1 MRETQEPTMT
11 DSAAS
16 AAQDRMVTGLFTT
29 RESAER
35 GYRSATR
42 LGYENS
48 DINLLMSEETRR
60 RYFSP
65 GHDSNT
71 GLSRN
76 ANKDAADDGRS
87 ADELGGPAGGTIG
100 TIAPALAGIGTLL
113 LVPVLGVVAAGPIA
127 VALTAAG
134 AVGLAG
140 ALIGA
145 LTKWGI
151 PQGRIEEYEQ
161 GIRAGGI
168 LMGVRPRSDQDASNL
183 VREWQG
189 SGGELVHS

>member
-1 MRETQEPTMT
+1 MT
-11 DSAAS
+11 DSALSTGPA
-16 AAQDRMVTGLFTT
+16 RMVTGLFTT
-29 RESAER
+29 KEGAE
-35 GYRSATR
+35 GAYRTAAR

-48 DINLLMSEETRR
+48 DIDVLMSEETRK

-65 GHDSNT
+65 GHDT
-71 GLSRN
+71 KTDLSGN
-76 ANKDAADDGRS
+76 ASKNAAEDGKS

-100 TIAPALAGIGTLL
+100 TIAPALAGVGTLL

-151 PQGRIEEYEQ
+151 PQRRIEEYEQ
-161 GIRAGGI
+161 GIRGGGI
-168 LMGVRPRSDQDASNL
+168 LIGVKARSDKDASEL
-183 VREWQG
+183 VREWQA
-189 SGGELVHS
+189 SGGKLVHS

>member
-1 MRETQEPTMT
+1 MT
-11 DSAAS
+11 ASTLSPRAA
-16 AAQDRMVTGLFTT
+16 RMVTGLFTSK
-29 RESAER
+29 ENAER
-35 GYRSATR
+35 GYRAATR

-48 DINLLMSEETRR
+48 DIDVLMSEETRN

-65 GHDSNT
+65 AHDT
-71 GLSRN
+71 KTDLSCDST
-76 ANKDAADDGRS
+76 KDTAEDGQS

-100 TIAPALAGIGTLL
+100 TIAPAVAGVGTLL
-113 LVPVLGVVAAGPIA
+113 LVPVLGVLAAGPVVA
-127 VALTAAG
+127 ALTAAG

-151 PQGRIEEYEQ
+151 PERRVEEYEQ
-161 GIRAGGI
+161 GIRAGGV
-168 LMGVRPRSDQDASNL
+168 LMGVRPRSDEDASNL

>member
-1 MRETQEPTMT
+1 MT
-11 DSAAS
+11 DSALSTGPA
-16 AAQDRMVTGLFTT
+16 RMVTGLFTDK
-29 RESAER
+29 ESAER

-42 LGYENS
+42 LGYESS
-48 DINLLMSEETRR
+48 DIDVLMSEETRN

-65 GHDSNT
+65 GHDSKT
-71 GLSRN
+71 DLGGN
-76 ANKDAADDGRS
+76 ASKNAAEDGKTADD
-87 ADELGGPAGGTIG
+87 LGGPAGGTIG
-100 TIAPALAGIGTLL
+100 TIVPALAGVGTLL

-151 PQGRIEEYEQ
+151 PQRRIEEYAQ

-168 LMGVRPRSDQDASNL
+168 LMGVKPRSDNDASEL
-183 VREWQG
+183 VREWQA
-189 SGGELVHS
+189 SGGKLVHS

>member
-1 MRETQEPTMT
+1 MT
-11 DSAAS
+11 DSALSPGPA
-16 AAQDRMVTGLFTT
+16 RMVTGLFTNK
-29 RESAER
+29 ESAER
-35 GYRSATR
+35 GYRSATQ

-48 DINLLMSEETRR
+48 DIDVLMSEETRN
-60 RYFSP
+60 RYFQP
-65 GHDSNT
+65 GHDTTTDLSSNAT
-71 GLSRN
+71 EDE
-76 ANKDAADDGRS
+76 KAADN
-87 ADELGGPAGGTIG
+87 LGGPAGGTIG
-100 TIAPALAGIGTLL
+100 TIAPALAGVGTLL
-113 LVPVLGVVAAGPIA
+113 LVPVLGVFAAGPIA

-151 PQGRIEEYEQ
+151 PERRIEEYEQ

-168 LMGVRPRSDQDASNL
+168 LMGVKPRSDEDASNL
-183 VREWQG
+183 VREWQA

>member
-1 MRETQEPTMT
+1 
-11 DSAAS
+11 
-16 AAQDRMVTGLFTT
+16 MVTGLFTNK
-29 RESAER
+29 ESAER

-48 DINLLMSEETRR
+48 DIDVLMSEETRNL
-60 RYFSP
+60 YFSP
-65 GHDSNT
+65 GHDTKTDLSSNAT
-71 GLSRN
+71 
-76 ANKDAADDGRS
+76 KDAA
-87 ADELGGPAGGTIG
+87 ADEKPADALGGPAGGTIG
-100 TIAPALAGIGTLL
+100 MIAPALAGAGTLL
-113 LVPVLGVVAAGPIA
+113 LVPVLGVFAAGPIA

-151 PQGRIEEYEQ
+151 PERRIEEYEQ
-161 GIRAGGI
+161 GIREGGI
-168 LMGVRPRSDQDASNL
+168 LMGVKPRSDEDASNL
-183 VREWQG
+183 VREWQA

>member
-1 MRETQEPTMT
+1 MT
-11 DSAAS
+11 HSALSLGS
-16 AAQDRMVTGLFTT
+16 ARMVTGIFKNKK
-29 RESAER
+29 SAER

-48 DINLLMSEETRR
+48 DIDVLMSEEARN

-65 GHDSNT
+65 GHDTKTDLSSNAT
-71 GLSRN
+71 
-76 ANKDAADDGRS
+76 KDAAKDGKS
-87 ADELGGPAGGTIG
+87 ADGMGGPAGGTIG
-100 TIAPALAGIGTLL
+100 TIAPALAGGGTLL
-113 LVPVLGVVAAGPIA
+113 LVPVLGVLAAGPMV

-151 PQGRIEEYEQ
+151 PEQRIEEYEQ
-161 GIRAGGI
+161 GIRAGGV
-168 LMGVRPRSDQDASNL
+168 LMGVRPRSDKDASNL
-183 VREWQG
+183 VREWQA

>member
-1 MRETQEPTMT
+1 MT
-11 DSAAS
+11 DSALS
-16 AAQDRMVTGLFTT
+16 TGPERMVTGLFPN
-29 RESAER
+29 RDSAER

-42 LGYENS
+42 LGYANS
-48 DINLLMSEETRR
+48 DIDVLMSEATRN
-60 RYFSP
+60 RYFPP
-65 GHDSNT
+65 GHDTTTDLSSNAT
-71 GLSRN
+71 
-76 ANKDAADDGRS
+76 KDAVAGNSVDD
-87 ADELGGPAGGTIG
+87 LGGPTGGTIG
-100 TIAPALAGIGTLL
+100 TIAPALAGVGTLL

-151 PQGRIEEYEQ
+151 PKRRIEEYEQ

-168 LMGVRPRSDQDASNL
+168 LMGVKPRSDKDASEL
-183 VREWQG
+183 VQQWQA
-189 SGGELVHS
+189 SGGKLVHS

>member
-1 MRETQEPTMT
+1 MT
-11 DSAAS
+11 DSAQSPGPA
-16 AAQDRMVTGLFTT
+16 RMVTGLFTN
-29 RESAER
+29 RESAEL

-48 DINLLMSEETRR
+48 DIDVLMAEETRN

-65 GHDSNT
+65 GHDTKTDLSSNAT
-71 GLSRN
+71 
-76 ANKDAADDGRS
+76 KEAAAGGKS
-87 ADELGGPAGGTIG
+87 ADEVGGPAGGTIG
-100 TIAPALAGIGTLL
+100 TIAPALAGVGTLL
-113 LVPVLGVVAAGPIA
+113 LIPVLGVVAAGPIA

-151 PQGRIEEYEQ
+151 SERRSEE
-161 GIRAGGI
+161 
-168 LMGVRPRSDQDASNL
+168 
-183 VREWQG
+183 
-189 SGGELVHS
+189 

>member
-1 MRETQEPTMT
+1 MT
-11 DSAAS
+11 DSALSPGTA
-16 AAQDRMVTGLFTT
+16 RMVTGLFTS

-42 LGYENS
+42 LGYETS
-48 DINLLMSEETRR
+48 DIDVLMSEETRN

-65 GHDSNT
+65 GHDT
-71 GLSRN
+71 TTDLSGTVT
-76 ANKDAADDGRS
+76 KDAAEGGKTADD
-87 ADELGGPAGGTIG
+87 LGGPAGGTIG
-100 TIAPALAGIGTLL
+100 MVAPALVGLGTLL
-113 LVPVLGVVAAGPIA
+113 LVPVLGVLAAGPIA

-151 PQGRIEEYEQ
+151 PKGRIEEYEQ

-168 LMGVRPRSDQDASNL
+168 LMGVKPRSDEDASEL
-183 VREWQG
+183 VREWQS
-189 SGGELVHS
+189 SGGKLVHS

>member
-1 MRETQEPTMT
+1 MT
-11 DSAAS
+11 DSALPPVPA
-16 AAQDRMVTGLFTT
+16 RMVTGLFTT
-29 RESAER
+29 KESAELA
-35 GYRSATR
+35 YRSATR
-42 LGYENS
+42 LGYEDS
-48 DINLLMSEETRR
+48 DIDVLMSDKTRN
-60 RYFSP
+60 RYFPS
-65 GHDSNT
+65 GQDTKADLSSNA
-71 GLSRN
+71 L
-76 ANKDAADDGRS
+76 KDAAEDGKS
-87 ADELGGPAGGTIG
+87 AAELGGPAGGTIG
-100 TIAPALAGIGTLL
+100 TVAPALAGLGTLL

-168 LMGVRPRSDQDASNL
+168 LMGVKPRSDKDASDL
-183 VREWQG
+183 VREWQA
-189 SGGELVHS
+189 SGGQLVHS

>member
-1 MRETQEPTMT
+1 MT
-11 DSAAS
+11 DSALSTGPA
-16 AAQDRMVTGLFTT
+16 RMVTGLFAN

-35 GYRSATR
+35 GYRSAAR

-48 DINLLMSEETRR
+48 DIDVLMSKETRN
-60 RYFSP
+60 RYFSR
-65 GHDSNT
+65 GDDAKADLSGNASN
-71 GLSRN
+71 
-76 ANKDAADDGRS
+76 DAAEDGTS
-87 ADELGGPAGGTIG
+87 ADDLGGPAGGTIG
-100 TIAPALAGIGTLL
+100 TIAPALAGVGTLL

-151 PQGRIEEYEQ
+151 PERRIEEYEQ

-168 LMGVRPRSDQDASNL
+168 LIGVKARSDEDAGDL
-183 VREWQG
+183 VREWQA

>member
-1 MRETQEPTMT
+1 MT

-16 AAQDRMVTGLFTT
+16 AGPDRMVTGLFTT
-29 RESAER
+29 RDSAER

-42 LGYENS
+42 LGYESS

-76 ANKDAADDGRS
+76 ATKATGEDGKS

-168 LMGVRPRSDQDASNL
+168 VMGVKARSDQDASNL
-183 VREWQG
+183 VREWQA
-189 SGGELVHS
+189 SGAELVHS

>member
-1 MRETQEPTMT
+1 
-11 DSAAS
+11 
-16 AAQDRMVTGLFTT
+16 MVTGLFANK
-29 RESAER
+29 ESAER

-48 DINLLMSEETRR
+48 DIDVLMSEETRN

-65 GHDSNT
+65 GHDT
-71 GLSRN
+71 KTDLSSKATKAAAGDGKF
-76 ANKDAADDGRS
+76 AND
-87 ADELGGPAGGTIG
+87 LGGPAGGTIG
-100 TIAPALAGIGTLL
+100 TIAPALAGVGTLL
-113 LVPVLGVVAAGPIA
+113 LVPVLGVFAAGPIA
-127 VALTAAG
+127 VALSAAG

-151 PQGRIEEYEQ
+151 PERRIEEYEQ
-161 GIRAGGI
+161 GIREGGI
-168 LMGVRPRSDQDASNL
+168 LMGVKPRSDEDASNL
-183 VREWQG
+183 VREWQA

>member
-1 MRETQEPTMT
+1 MT
-11 DSAAS
+11 DSALSPGPA
-16 AAQDRMVTGLFTT
+16 RMVTGLFTT
-29 RESAER
+29 KESAER

-48 DINLLMSEETRR
+48 DIDVLMSEETRN

-65 GHDSNT
+65 GHDTKTDLSSNAT
-71 GLSRN
+71 
-76 ANKDAADDGRS
+76 KDSDDGKS
-87 ADELGGPAGGTIG
+87 ADKLGGPAGGTIG
-100 TIAPALAGIGTLL
+100 TLAPALAGVGALL
-113 LVPVLGVVAAGPIA
+113 LVPVLGVFAAGPIA
-127 VALTAAG
+127 VSLTAAG

-151 PQGRIEEYEQ
+151 PERRVEEYEQ

-168 LMGVRPRSDQDASNL
+168 LMGVKPRSDEDANNL
-183 VREWQG
+183 VREWQA
-189 SGGELVHS
+189 SGGKIVHS